1 MPRAAVARRRDG
13 FPAFGAE
20 ERPRRRD
27 RRERRAERPLPVAGP
42 QGPARRE
49 GPQRRPVVRHAA
61 AGAAREAEGEGGG
74 GPAGGESDA
83 LRLVSFPGEVPVIV
97 NQEMFP

>member
-1 MPRAAVARRRDG
+1 M
-13 FPAFGAE
+13 
-20 ERPRRRD
+20 
-27 RRERRAERPLPVAGP
+27 
-42 QGPARRE
+42 
-49 GPQRRPVVRHAA
+49 PQRRPVVRHAGA
-61 AGAAREAEGEGGG
+61 NCAAREAEGEGGS